1 MFKPIVHRRRL
12 NRREAIGLGAAA
24 LAGGALRPRSALAAG
39 TSLFELRLDEGAA
52 HVAGWR
58 TTAVLRAPRRF
69 DLIGLRW
76 ARGGH
81 LDAQVRAR
89 RRSGGWTPWMAL
101 PTSGDHAPDGARAP
115 AGTEPAYTGAAD
127 IFQLRLRGSAR
138 GLRAR
143 FVRAQPTA
151 RAARHV
157 TGRRRA
163 RARAKVR
170 ARKSQSSQPAII
182 SRSEWGG
189 DSVPPRAAPEYGE
202 VQAAFVHHTVNSN
215 DYAPEESA
223 GIVLGIARYHRDS
236 NGWNDIGY
244 NFLVDKYG
252 QVFEGRAGGV
262 DQAVI
267 GAQAQ
272 GYNSVSTGI
281 ACLGTFSS
289 LPQSEA
295 GIEALA
301 HLIGWKLSL
310 HGVPTEGT
318 VVVTSRGGASN
329 RYPSGAQVTLERI
342 PGHRDGDS
350 TSCPG
355 EALYAQLPDL
365 RARATRYSGPLAGLT
380 VRAASTRVRSRP
392 VRLSGQLRFPDGS
405 SPAGAPL
412 DIEFAVP
419 GAAFARLAGT
429 VCAPDGTWTA
439 SVPLTVSGLI
449 RAAFRGDGAR
459 QPLASSPVAIRVLP
473 TLRLGLSSRRVRH
486 GRAVAVSGTISPK
499 PVSGRVEVRLER
511 LVGRRWVRVQRKRI
525 VVRRGRYLTRVKLRR
540 AGLHRVSVIVPG
552 ATKRLRVRAR

>member
-1 MFKPIVHRRRL
+1 VFQPIVHRRRL
-12 NRREAIGLGAAA
+12 NRREALGLGAAA
-24 LAGGALRPRSALAAG
+24 IAGGALRPSSALAG
-39 TSLFELRLDEGAA
+39 TSLFERAIDEDAA

-58 TTAVLRAPRRF
+58 TTRVLAAPRRF
-69 DLIGLRW
+69 DMIGLRW
-76 ARGGH
+76 ARGGR

-89 RRSGGWTPWMAL
+89 RSGGGWTPWMTL
-101 PTSGDHAPDGARAP
+101 HRSGDHAPDGARPP

-127 IFQLRLRGSAR
+127 VFQLRLRGSAR

-157 TGRRRA
+157 TGRRA
-163 RARAKVR
+163 RPKSRVR
-170 ARKSQSSQPAII
+170 AHKSQSSQPAMI
-182 SRSEWGG
+182 SRTEWGG
-189 DSVPPRAAPEYGE
+189 DSVPPRAAPQYGE
-202 VQAAFVHHTVNSN
+202 IQAAFVHHTVNSN
-215 DYAPEESA
+215 DYTPEESP

-252 QVFEGRAGGV
+252 QVFEGRAGGI

-281 ACLGTFSS
+281 ACIGTFTAE
-289 LPQSEA
+289 PQSEA
-295 GIEALA
+295 GLEALA

-318 VVVTSRGGASN
+318 VVVSSRGGPTN
-329 RYPSGAQVTLERI
+329 RYPSGTPVTLERI

-355 EALYAQLPDL
+355 DALYAQLPDL
-365 RARATRYSGPLAGLT
+365 RARATRYSGPLAGIT
-380 VRAASTRVRSRP
+380 VHASSTRIRTRP
-392 VRLSGQLRFPDGS
+392 VKLSGELRFPDGS

-419 GAAFARLAGT
+419 GAAFARIAGT
-429 VCAPDGTWTA
+429 VCGPDGRWAA
-439 SVPLTVSGLI
+439 SVPLTASGLI
-449 RAAFRGDGAR
+449 RAAFRGDGVR
-459 QPLASSPVAIRVLP
+459 LPLASSPVAIHVLP
-473 TLRLGLSSRRVRH
+473 TLRLGLSSRRLRH
-486 GRAVAVSGTISPK
+486 GRSLAVSGTMTPR
-499 PVSGRVEVRLER
+499 PAGGRVEVRIER

-525 VVRRGRYLTRVKLRR
+525 NVRGGRYLTKVKLRR
-540 AGLHRVSVIVPG
+540 PGLHRVSVIAPG
-552 ATKRLRVRAR
+552 ATKHLRVRSL